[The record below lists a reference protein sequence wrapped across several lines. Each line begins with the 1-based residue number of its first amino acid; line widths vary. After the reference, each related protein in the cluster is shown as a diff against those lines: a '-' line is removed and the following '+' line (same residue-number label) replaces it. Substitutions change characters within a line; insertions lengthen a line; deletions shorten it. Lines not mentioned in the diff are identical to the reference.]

1 MLQYSYRQH
10 RRTNRKGAKEMTR
23 KDYELIAK
31 VLFNSGDL
39 MDEVSMAFLIDN
51 FAKELVA
58 ENPRFD
64 RNRFATACGMTPEQ
78 VDYILTH

>member
-1 MLQYSYRQH
+1 
-10 RRTNRKGAKEMTR
+10 MTR

-31 VLFNSGDL
+31 VLLNSSDL
-39 MDEVSMAFLIDN
+39 MDEVSMAFLIEN
-51 FAKELVA
+51 FANELVDG
-58 ENPRFD
+58 NPRFD